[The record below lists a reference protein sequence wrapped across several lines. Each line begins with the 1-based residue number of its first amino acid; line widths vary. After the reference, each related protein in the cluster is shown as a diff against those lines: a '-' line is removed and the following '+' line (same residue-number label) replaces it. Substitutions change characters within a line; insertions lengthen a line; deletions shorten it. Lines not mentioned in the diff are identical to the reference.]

1 MCKFADDVRSI
12 IIDLMQTFYIL
23 EESIL
28 YCRENL
34 TQQPLSDRSVINE
47 KEHFKE
53 ALRIFK
59 YVVLS
64 LGLIIDIAK
73 LLIVLLEV
81 FVVIWYKSV
90 V

>member
-1 MCKFADDVRSI
+1 M
-12 IIDLMQTFYIL
+12 
-23 EESIL
+23 
-28 YCRENL
+28 
-34 TQQPLSDRSVINE
+34 INE

-59 YVVLS
+59 YIVLS

-73 LLIVLLEV
+73 LLIVLEV
-81 FVVIWYKSV
+81 FVVIWYNSV